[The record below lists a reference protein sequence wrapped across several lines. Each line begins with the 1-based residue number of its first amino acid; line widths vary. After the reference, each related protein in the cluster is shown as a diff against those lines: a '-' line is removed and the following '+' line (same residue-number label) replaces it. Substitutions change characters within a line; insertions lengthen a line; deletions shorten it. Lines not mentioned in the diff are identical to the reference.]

1 MAIAAR
7 RAIRAEPGEAHASQ
21 DPVPLPAC
29 AGASLA
35 APVASAQTAA
45 PATATVDPAT
55 IQALK
60 DLGAHLQSLQRFR
73 VTNELTGE
81 RVLTDGQ
88 KLQHMASATL
98 DVQRPNRLRVK
109 MSSAR
114 SQRELFYD
122 GKQATLYTP
131 AQKYYATVP
140 FTGSLGDLADALQA
154 KYGVELPLADLFV
167 LGTPAAPLDKV
178 ESAMNAGQDFVGDD
192 LCDHYAL
199 RQGNFDWQIWITAG
213 QQAAAPQA
221 GHHEPRRRGPAAVGE
236 PHRLGPEAGPGKFG
250 VHLQAAPGREGHR
263 DRAAQD
269 AVKEHRHEEVL
280 EQAVPGR
287 AGPGGAGRLHRG
299 SVGRGGARRRW
310 WAVVVAAEIAPLPVG
325 GGGGGNR
332 AAAAP
337 ERNVQASNAN
347 ADKRTN
353 DVRNTSANNV
363 NVNNKNVNN
372 NVNVN
377 KNVNVNVEGNGGCCN
392 NGWDNDY
399 HPIATAAAVTATVA
413 VIGSMVRTVPP
424 NCAPVSYGGMVYQ
437 QCGGTWY
444 QPQGSQ
450 YIVVNPPY

>member
-1 MAIAAR
+1 MHHKILSPCLLALALAWT
-7 RAIRAEPGEAHASQ
+7 APG
-21 DPVPLPAC
+21 
-29 AGASLA
+29 
-35 APVASAQTAA
+35 ASAQTAA

-199 RQGNFDWQIWITAG
+199 RQGNFDWQIWIT
-213 QQAAAPQA
+213 
-221 GHHEPRRRGPAAVGE
+221 VGS
-236 PHRLGPEAGPGKFG
+236 K
-250 VHLQAAPGREGHR
+250 
-263 DRAAQD
+263 
-269 AVKEHRHEEVL
+269 
-280 EQAVPGR
+280 
-287 AGPGGAGRLHRG
+287 
-299 SVGRGGARRRW
+299 
-310 WAVVVAAEIAPLPVG
+310 PLPRKLVIT
-325 GGGGGNR
+325 NR
-332 AAAAP
+332 GDEARPQSVSLIAWDLKPA
-337 ERNVQASNAN
+337 VAS
-347 ADKRTN
+347 
-353 DVRNTSANNV
+353 SAFTF
-363 NVNNKNVNN
+363 K
-372 NVNVN
+372 
-377 KNVNVNVEGNGGCCN
+377 
-392 NGWDNDY
+392 
-399 HPIATAAAVTATVA
+399 P
-413 VIGSMVRTVPP
+413 
-424 NCAPVSYGGMVYQ
+424 
-437 QCGGTWY
+437 
-444 QPQGSQ
+444 PQGAKAIE
-450 YIVVNPPY
+450 IVPRKTQ